1 MKSDMAT
8 TTKRKATSFRL
19 PTFLLDGLK
28 TEAQKQHK
36 SVNSLV
42 EVYLIDALHNEPN
55 ADTLAAMAECKSDV
69 KLDELTDYDIKNL
82 GDYIKNKCLQQ
93 LCNQI
98 L

>member
-1 MKSDMAT
+1 MAT

-55 ADTLAAMAECKSDV
+55 ADTLSAMEECESGV
-69 KLDELTDYDIKNL
+69 KLDELTDYDIENL
-82 GDYIKNKCLQQ
+82 GDYIKKL
-93 LCNQI
+93 
-98 L
+98 